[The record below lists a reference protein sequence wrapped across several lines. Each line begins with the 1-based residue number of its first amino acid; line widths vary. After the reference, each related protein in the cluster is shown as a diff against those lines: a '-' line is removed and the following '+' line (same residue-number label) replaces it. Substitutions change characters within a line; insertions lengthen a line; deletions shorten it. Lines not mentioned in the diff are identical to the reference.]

1 MAKAKGKRDP
11 LKNQSATH
19 LLLKEYNTPAE
30 LATFYT
36 NGATPRERG
45 MITKF
50 LNKSPDRYA
59 KEVRGH
65 IDYILG
71 LRAKSSQ
78 LETTPSPKI
87 LELTPERKKQIIDT
101 YRSMHPEELASYY
114 MMMGHSERYF
124 VYIEV
129 LPLQIPNYQEKFWFY
144 INHPLELRNRLKG
157 LEKKTQTTTDR

>member
-11 LKNQSATH
+11 LRNQSATH

-65 IDYILG
+65 IDYIMES
-71 LRAKSSQ
+71 RKKSK
-78 LETTPSPKI
+78 L
-87 LELTPERKKQIIDT
+87 ERKA
-101 YRSMHPEELASYY
+101 M
-114 MMMGHSERYF
+114 
-124 VYIEV
+124 
-129 LPLQIPNYQEKFWFY
+129 
-144 INHPLELRNRLKG
+144 
-157 LEKKTQTTTDR
+157 